1 MKTTMSLMA
10 ATFMS
15 VVTST
20 YILQAKEGLELPT
33 SFTYPAGIVFAV
45 ICVALF
51 VKATIMKKEVN

>member
-1 MKTTMSLMA
+1 
-10 ATFMS
+10 MS